1 MANSQRNV
9 TANGASAGL
18 GLELDQLTG
27 NTSDLSWATRD
38 VPMDRHLPGH
48 PRPTSITT
56 ISTLMEALNSMIWSY
71 NQGVM
76 VGAGVLL
83 YKLTGTST
91 YLSQAEQTAS
101 AAVAYFGTGPTLINQ
116 GPAFNSI
123 YFRNDRS

>member
-1 MANSQRNV
+1 
-9 TANGASAGL
+9 
-18 GLELDQLTG
+18 
-27 NTSDLSWATRD
+27 
-38 VPMDRHLPGH
+38 
-48 PRPTSITT
+48 
-56 ISTLMEALNSMIWSY
+56 MIWSY

-116 GPAFNSI
+116 GPAFNAEPTFAI
-123 YFRNDRS
+123 YCPELGRPR